1 MPEVSLIID
10 GQTVTAPAGTT
21 ILKAAESIGVSIP
34 TICYHDA
41 CTANA
46 LCRLCV
52 VEVEGARVL
61 APSCVA
67 QVAEG
72 MIVHTR
78 SERVE
83 RSRRTILE
91 MLDSAVDLSES
102 PRSSSISRTMQQIG
116 CASLVASS
124 ALSH

>member
-52 VEVEGARVL
+52 RRSGRGAGARPIL
-61 APSCVA
+61 CGASC
-67 QVAEG
+67 
-72 MIVHTR
+72 
-78 SERVE
+78 
-83 RSRRTILE
+83 
-91 MLDSAVDLSES
+91 
-102 PRSSSISRTMQQIG
+102 
-116 CASLVASS
+116 
-124 ALSH
+124 